1 MLMGS
6 AVDWTQVLIALIAGL
21 PAILG
26 AVFSYLVVVR
36 TRTPSG
42 DTIGK
47 VVERTH
53 DLSSADLALTTK
65 VHKIVKNGQITPAED
80 PSGG

>member
-1 MLMGS
+1 MGS
-6 AVDWTQVLIALIAGL
+6 VDWTQVLVALIAGL

-42 DTIGK
+42 DPIGTQVEQANHLAAANVGLTKAVHEK
-47 VVERTH
+47 VVG
-53 DLSSADLALTTK
+53 D
-65 VHKIVKNGQITPAED
+65 TPIPP
-80 PSGG
+80 PSLPQEGS